1 MRISNC
7 FLLPESDG
15 LYGGNVAA
23 LESAKGAV
31 GDVAGQTVFA
41 INQKFYIKQ

>member
-7 FLLPESDG
+7 FLLPDPDG

-23 LESAKGAV
+23 LGSVKGAI
-31 GDVAGQTVFA
+31 GGVARQTFFA
-41 INQKFYIKQ
+41 INQMFYIKQ